1 MRDKSRRNGDV
12 RIVCVVM
19 MAAGQCSGAIYC
31 AMPDGGTVPLSACAI
46 NRAATEGAV
55 ICYGAQLIGITQF
68 IAR

>member
-31 AMPDGGTVPLSACAI
+31 AMPDGGTVPLSARAI
-46 NRAATEGAV
+46 NRAATEMCGLFA
-55 ICYGAQLIGITQF
+55 L
-68 IAR
+68 